1 MKKLLILLLLC
12 LTSKMLTAQT
22 RWHSESY
29 RNINHTNFRHQPI
42 FLQKLEKHLDY
53 RVLNAVLF
61 FLTNELRAKKGK
73 NPLEYHE
80 ALEITAWNHAV
91 QMSKHRFFGH
101 ENKAESNRRTVEQR
115 GHLGGIDNPFLR
127 ENLGYIVNEKA
138 DSYISIGEK
147 LLNQWKA
154 KKESFDLLLSDDNLQ
169 LGCGVYFA
177 QNKWHA
183 VQVFQGFENIK
194 SRPKTDKLPH

>member
-1 MKKLLILLLLC
+1 MKKLFLLLFFSC
-12 LTSKMLTAQT
+12 IVSISFAQT

-29 RNINHTNFRHQPI
+29 KNINHTNFRHQHI

-61 FLTNELRAKKGK
+61 FLTNELRVKKGK
-73 NPLEYHE
+73 HPLEYHE

-115 GHLGGIDNPFLR
+115 GHLGGIDNPFLK

-138 DSYISIGEK
+138 DTYISIGEK

-154 KKESFDLLLSDDNLQ
+154 KKESNDLLLSDDNLQ

-183 VQVFQGFENIK
+183 VQVFQAFENVK
-194 SRPKTDKLPH
+194 PRQRADKLPN